1 MKIKNVM
8 KTISEILKTNLKP
21 SYKNKQELGHYNINP
36 YSLKKEKTEN
46 LYIENKKN
54 FRKNIQSLYEHLL
67 KNKK

>member
-1 MKIKNVM
+1 M

-54 FRKNIQSLYEHLL
+54 FRKNIQNLYEHLL